1 MAKDKKG
8 KVTSGEGFSLGDEG
22 GFSLS
27 IGALLGKETKHEKKE
42 AEAKSESKKDIASSR
57 QAQPVPLSKLAKVLL
72 QRRTAGCGGKTVTV
86 VSLPKECPLNLEA
99 LAKDMRKALGCGS
112 RAEEG
117 KIILQ
122 GDICDRAE
130 AWFVKNGV
138 KKVIKG

>member
-42 AEAKSESKKDIASSR
+42 AEAKSESKKDIASSW
-57 QAQPVPLSKLAKVLL
+57 QAQPVPLSKLAKVSL

-130 AWFVKNGV
+130 DWFIKNGV
-138 KKVIKG
+138 KKVVKG

>member
-1 MAKDKKG
+1 MAGLKIRNRL
-8 KVTSGEGFSLGDEG
+8 V
-22 GFSLS
+22 
-27 IGALLGKETKHEKKE
+27 GAEIRRLNNIF
-42 AEAKSESKKDIASSR
+42 KDIDADKMKIVSGLIR

-99 LAKDMRKALGCGS
+99 QAKDMRKALGCGS

-130 AWFVKNGV
+130 DWFIKNGV
-138 KKVIKG
+138 KKVVKG